1 MAKSEK
7 KDENMTEI
15 RTKHINFDPANKIQ
29 CK

>member
-15 RTKHINFDPANKIQ
+15 RTEHINSVPANKIQ